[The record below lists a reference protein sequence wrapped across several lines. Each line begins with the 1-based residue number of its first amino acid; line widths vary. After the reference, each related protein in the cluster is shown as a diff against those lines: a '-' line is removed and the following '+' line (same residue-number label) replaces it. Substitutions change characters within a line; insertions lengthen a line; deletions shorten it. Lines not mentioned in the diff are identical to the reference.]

1 MSKEEV
7 NAVPV
12 SDTPANPD
20 RTSPKWTDYVMTH
33 FIDSELE
40 NGNPKV
46 GGLRRVAELLIG
58 PIHIMTPHIVTTP
71 TRDNGWRAVVE
82 YTIEIQTKTLENGV
96 SRYLS
101 FGGSADASP
110 TNTDGI
116 YAKYPVAIAETR
128 AKARALKNALGIEVV
143 AADELSEVAKLESE
157 EDFDSELINETQI
170 TVINAICKRLDI
182 SVVAFANIGKNRY
195 NSIREVPHQVA
206 VKMTQQLSKYQ
217 QDSSSIPDN
226 IKVYD
231 ENWRENFNESPV

>member
-1 MSKEEV
+1 MAENKVDVTVE
-7 NAVPV
+7 
-12 SDTPANPD
+12 TPN
-20 RTSPKWTDYVMTH
+20 RTSPKWTDYVMSH
-33 FIDSELE
+33 FIDSELD

-46 GGLRRVAELLIG
+46 GGLRRVTELLIG
-58 PIHIMTPHIVTTP
+58 PIHTMKPSVITTP

-82 YTIEIQTKTLENGV
+82 YNVEIELRKEDDGAV
-96 SRYLS
+96 RYYS

>member
-1 MSKEEV
+1 MAENKVDVTVEP
-7 NAVPV
+7 AVE
-12 SDTPANPD
+12 TPN

-46 GGLRRVAELLIG
+46 GGLRRVTELLIG
-58 PIHIMTPHIVTTP
+58 PIQMMTPHIVTTP

-82 YTIEIQTKTLENGV
+82 YTVEIQLSLEDGIA
-96 SRYLS
+96 RYLS

-182 SVVAFANIGKNRY
+182 SVITFANIGKNRY

-226 IKVYD
+226 IKIYD
-231 ENWRENFNESPV
+231 ENWREKFNESPV